1 MAHRAHG
8 APAGLTGRL
17 LHQSLRQDPSVT
29 SSRTTGQPPADG
41 TDVAIV
47 VISRNRR
54 ADVLAT
60 LPRHEA
66 PVVLVDNGSTDGTV
80 EAVREAHPQVS
91 VLAVGRN
98 EGARA
103 RTLGAAHAGTPF
115 VAFADDD
122 SWWAPGDLARAV
134 KIMQAHPRLALLN
147 ARILV
152 GPQERLDTVCDVMAA
167 SPLGTA
173 PDLPGPSLL
182 GFVACATL
190 VRTAA
195 FQAVG
200 GFDTIIR
207 FPGEE
212 ERLALD
218 LATTGWGLAYVDE
231 ITVHHHPSPRRDSP
245 HRRQAGIWRSRLL
258 TAVMRLPA
266 AHVARVTV
274 EAARSGRSG
283 REGLLRA
290 VPDAPAAL
298 RHRRPI
304 PPRVRADLRRLAGD
318 AG

>member
-1 MAHRAHG
+1 
-8 APAGLTGRL
+8 
-17 LHQSLRQDPSVT
+17 VT
-29 SSRTTGQPPADG
+29 FPRTTGRPPTDG
-41 TDVAIV
+41 TDVTIV

-80 EAVREAHPQVS
+80 EAVREAHPEVS
-91 VLAVGRN
+91 VLALERN
-98 EGARA
+98 AGARA

-134 KIMQAHPRLALLN
+134 QIMQAYPRLALLN

-152 GPQERLDTVCDVMAA
+152 GAEERLDTLCDVMAA

-182 GFVACATL
+182 GFVACAAL

-195 FQAVG
+195 FEAVG
-200 GFDTIIR
+200 GFDSVIR

-218 LATTGWGLAYVDE
+218 LAAAGWGLAYVDE
-231 ITVHHHPSPRRDSP
+231 VTVHHHPSPRRDAGR
-245 HRRQAGIWRSRLL
+245 RRQAGIWRSRLL
-258 TAVMRLPA
+258 TALMRLPA
-266 AHVARVTV
+266 TDVARVTAR
-274 EAARSGRSG
+274 AARSGRSG
-283 REGLLRA
+283 WEGLLRA

-298 RHRRPI
+298 LHRRSI
-304 PPRVRADLRRLAGD
+304 PPQVRADRRRLASD
-318 AG
+318 AA